1 MHSLHRKFIKNLK
14 SCCIKIDIWVILVI
28 IAQQQKKGFDLKDK
42 KTALKLVWMSGISK
56 KSIWKS
62 AKLRRQSHYTAEVSN
77 LNARNLQLDFLSGS
91 LSLVSSLS
99 DTTWLFQRKKK
110 THMWISIY
118 KKAYRFLFSYR
129 CMYRQP
135 VGRTL
140 RKLNRTPPQ
149 LQCLQIEIII
159 LGRWKKHITYVASFY
174 HCHDCFR

>member
-1 MHSLHRKFIKNLK
+1 
-14 SCCIKIDIWVILVI
+14 
-28 IAQQQKKGFDLKDK
+28 
-42 KTALKLVWMSGISK
+42 MSGIST
-56 KSIWKS
+56 KSIWKL

-91 LSLVSSLS
+91 LSRVYSVWHNLTFFKERTKPHKWNTIQTY
-99 DTTWLFQRKKK
+99 DQTNG
-110 THMWISIY
+110 
-118 KKAYRFLFSYR
+118 FLFSYR

-159 LGRWKKHITYVASFY
+159 LGPWKKHITYVASFN

>member
-1 MHSLHRKFIKNLK
+1 
-14 SCCIKIDIWVILVI
+14 
-28 IAQQQKKGFDLKDK
+28 
-42 KTALKLVWMSGISK
+42 MSGIST

-91 LSLVSSLS
+91 LSLVYSVWHNL
-99 DTTWLFQRKKK
+99 TFFLKVRTK
-110 THMWISIY
+110 THKWDSIY
-118 KKAYRFLFSYR
+118 KNANRFLFSYR

-159 LGRWKKHITYVASFY
+159 LGPWKKHINMLQAFFIVLIILDKFY
-174 HCHDCFR
+174 QLDIQFWSPCKFVWSLGCWIWR